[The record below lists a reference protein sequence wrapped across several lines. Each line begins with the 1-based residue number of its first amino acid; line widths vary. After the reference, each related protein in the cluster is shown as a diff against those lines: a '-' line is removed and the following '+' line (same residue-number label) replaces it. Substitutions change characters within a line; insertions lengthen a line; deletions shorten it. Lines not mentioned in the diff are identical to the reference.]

1 MHRPCQ
7 QLCDVLNIDPMKYS
21 LVKWFGTIVIIL
33 AGIFIAANLTY
44 KWKVS
49 EYKVYKLSLPEYTF
63 ALRDGRQVRLTMS
76 FMFMDK
82 QVAQD
87 VSEKRIELIDT
98 LNTFFGTVESS
109 KFDTVDHLEELKTQ
123 ILLTL
128 KGAKYPVQFISFD
141 TQPRLL

>member
-1 MHRPCQ
+1 
-7 QLCDVLNIDPMKYS
+7 VLNVEPMRYS
-21 LVKWFGTIVIIL
+21 LIKWFGTILIIL

-63 ALRDGRQVRLTMS
+63 ALKDSRQISLTMS

-87 VSEKRIELIDT
+87 VSEKRVELVDT
-98 LNTFFGTVESS
+98 LNKFFSTIEST
-109 KFDTVDHLEELKTQ
+109 KFDTADHIEELKTQ
-123 ILLTL
+123 VLLAL
-128 KGAKYPVQFISFD
+128 KAAKYPVQYISFD
-141 TQPRLL
+141 AQPRLL

>member
-1 MHRPCQ
+1 
-7 QLCDVLNIDPMKYS
+7 MKHS

-49 EYKVYKLSLPEYTF
+49 EAKVYKLSLPEYTF
-63 ALRDGRQVRLTMS
+63 ALKDSRQMRLTMS
-76 FMFMDK
+76 FMFVDK

-87 VSEKRIELIDT
+87 VSEKRVELIDT
-98 LNTFFGTVESS
+98 LNNFFISVDSTHL
-109 KFDTVDHLEELKTQ
+109 DTADHLEELKMQ
-123 ILLTL
+123 VLLTL
-128 KGAKYPVQFISFD
+128 KAAKYPVQYISFD

>member
-1 MHRPCQ
+1 M
-7 QLCDVLNIDPMKYS
+7 LNILFMRYS
-21 LVKWFGTIVIIL
+21 LVKWLGTIIIIL

-49 EYKVYKLSLPEYTF
+49 ESKVYKLSLPEYTF
-63 ALRDGRQVRLTMS
+63 ALKDGRQMRLTMS

-87 VSEKRIELIDT
+87 VSEKRIELINV
-98 LNTFFGTVESS
+98 LNNFFMNVDST
-109 KFDTVDHLEELKTQ
+109 KFDTADHLEELKMQ
-123 ILLTL
+123 VIVAL
-128 KGAKYPVQFISFD
+128 KTAKYPVQYVSFD

>member
-1 MHRPCQ
+1 M
-7 QLCDVLNIDPMKYS
+7 LNTLPMKHS

-49 EYKVYKLSLPEYTF
+49 EAKVYKLSLPEYTF
-63 ALRDGRQVRLTMS
+63 ALKDSRQMRLTMS
-76 FMFMDK
+76 FMFVDK

-87 VSEKRIELIDT
+87 VSEKRVELIDT
-98 LNTFFGTVESS
+98 LNNFFISVDSTHL
-109 KFDTVDHLEELKTQ
+109 DTADHLEELKMQ
-123 ILLTL
+123 VLLTL
-128 KGAKYPVQFISFD
+128 KAAKYPVQYISFD